1 MLNLVRISVL
11 GMVRMIKLFG
21 WEPRVAEEV
30 AKKREEELRFV
41 REVRMRQF
49 LMNYVK

>member
-1 MLNLVRISVL
+1 ML

-21 WEPRVAEEV
+21 WEPRVEEEV